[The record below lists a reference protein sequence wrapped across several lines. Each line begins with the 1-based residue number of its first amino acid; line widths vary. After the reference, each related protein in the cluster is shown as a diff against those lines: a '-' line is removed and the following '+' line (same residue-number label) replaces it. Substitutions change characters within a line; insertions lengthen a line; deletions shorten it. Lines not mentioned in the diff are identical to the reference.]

1 MDERREI
8 EHLKVLLDGIGDPRH
23 RRGRRHLLQDVLFI
37 ALTAM
42 LAGADDA
49 EAFEDFG
56 ETHEQWLG
64 QFLELPHGI
73 PAQDTYL
80 RVFAAI
86 DRAAFQNAFRDWVT
100 GLRETWEGGHIA
112 IDGKTL
118 RRSFDRSSGARAIHM
133 VSAWLA
139 EDGLVLGQT
148 KVSEKANEIVAIP
161 ELLRLLD
168 VRGTTITI
176 DAMGCQRAIAEQ
188 IVDSGGHYVLA
199 VKDNQP
205 TLADNIRGF
214 FADVARTSRP
224 LDDPAPEVDRAREA
238 DAGHGRI
245 EERTAVLSRDLSWV
259 ENRDDWKAL
268 AAVAAVRATRHD
280 KATGVSSTEERYFIV
295 SDPELTAARLLRI
308 VRRHWGIENQ
318 LHWVLDMTFGEDSS
332 RVRVDNAAANFAVVR
347 HAALNLLRAVPDKRS
362 IRKRRQRCGWNHDY
376 LFLALTG
383 RASG

>member
-8 EHLKVLLDGIGDPRH
+8 EHLKVLLNGVDDPRY
-23 RRGRRHLLQDVLFI
+23 RRGRRHLLVDILFI
-37 ALTAM
+37 ALAAM

-49 EAFEDFG
+49 EAIEDFG
-56 ETHEQWLG
+56 ETHEQWLR
-64 QFLELPHGI
+64 QFLEMPHGV

-86 DRAAFQNAFRDWVT
+86 DQLSFQAAFRHWVS
-100 GLRETWEGGHIA
+100 GLRQTWEDGHVA

-118 RRSFDRSSGARAIHM
+118 RRSFDRTSGARAIHM

-168 VRGTTITI
+168 VRDTTVTI
-176 DAMGCQRAIAEQ
+176 DAMGCQRGIAAQ
-188 IVDSGGHYVLA
+188 LVDEGANYVLA

-205 TLADNIRGF
+205 TLSDNIRGF
-214 FADVARTSRP
+214 FADAVRTQRP
-224 LDDPAPEVDRAREA
+224 LDDPAPPVERAREV

-245 EERTAVLSRDLSWV
+245 EERSAVVSRDLSWV
-259 ENRDDWKAL
+259 ENREDWKGL
-268 AAVAAVRATRHD
+268 AAIATVRATRHD
-280 KATGVSSTEERYFIV
+280 KASGQSSFEERYFIL
-295 SDPELTAARLLRI
+295 SDPALTAARLLRI

-318 LHWVLDMTFGEDSS
+318 LHWVLDMTFDEDSC
-332 RVRVDNAAANFAVVR
+332 RVRTGNAAANFATVR
-347 HAALNLLRAVPDKRS
+347 HVALNLLRAVPDKRS
-362 IRKRRQRCGWNHDY
+362 IRKRRQRCGWDRDY

-383 RASG
+383 CTAG